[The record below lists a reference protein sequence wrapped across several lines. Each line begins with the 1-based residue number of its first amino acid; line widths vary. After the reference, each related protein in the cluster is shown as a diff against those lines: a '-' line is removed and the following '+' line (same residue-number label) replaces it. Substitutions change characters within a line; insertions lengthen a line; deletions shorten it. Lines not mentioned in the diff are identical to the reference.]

1 MKIHMSPITL
11 GSLGRGNV
19 LMGAAFGMLRFSAI
33 RTAISGSD
41 WKLKASKNQRSWMKR
56 KQGPDRKCTDSVMPE
71 AGEGPTQSDIQP
83 FLHTS

>member
-41 WKLKASKNQRSWMKR
+41 WKLKASKNQRSCRAWW
-56 KQGPDRKCTDSVMPE
+56 CMPLIP
-71 AGEGPTQSDIQP
+71 ALGRQRQVD
-83 FLHTS
+83 F